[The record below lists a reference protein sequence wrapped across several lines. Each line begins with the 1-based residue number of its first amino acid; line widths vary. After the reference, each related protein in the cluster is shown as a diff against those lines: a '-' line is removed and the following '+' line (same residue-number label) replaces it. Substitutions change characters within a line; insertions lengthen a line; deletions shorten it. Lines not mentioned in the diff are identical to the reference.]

1 MPPLPG
7 VTADAGGPGLLSRSD
22 VGPGR
27 IAASL
32 PGRVGGGAS
41 AAAPGGVEP
50 SLQRD
55 FADLLGIARRVRGG
69 GGADLERRAHD
80 TAERFV
86 ATTFVQ
92 PLLDRFTEMSD
103 PAPPFQRTRAER
115 TFGTL
120 LNGQMA
126 LEVVRKGEWSV
137 VDRVASRLLEQAGGG
152 PGSPGRAGVTPG
164 EVSR

>member
-1 MPPLPG
+1 MPSSLGG
-7 VTADAGGPGLLSRSD
+7 VASPRVGLAGGPG
-22 VGPGR
+22 VG
-27 IAASL
+27 AASMGFGAD
-32 PGRVGGGAS
+32 PGA
-41 AAAPGGVEP
+41 
-50 SLQRD
+50 QRD

-69 GGADLERRAHD
+69 GEGGAAADARD

-86 ATTFVQ
+86 ASTFVQ
-92 PLLDRFTEMSD
+92 PLLDRFGEMSD

-137 VDRVASRLLEQAGGG
+137 VDQVASDLLERASGGD
-152 PGSPGRAGVTPG
+152 GRAGTGVRASEERT
-164 EVSR
+164 R